1 MACGSA
7 INVKVEPSDLSY
19 EIEEKWCLTTV
30 ADVSESLDATYFT
43 MDTASTGFYVWCDIG
58 IAADPAPSGR
68 TGLAATISA
77 DATAAAV
84 ATAIATVVDAHA
96 SFAATASGSDVNITH
111 LVSGDVTSTV
121 DVDTGFTFTQLQE
134 GGSLDLGLTEGDISV
149 TFNESLLPV
158 TAHQTGV
165 TPLLDLRQGVIV
177 EDISVAM
184 QETDLPKLKQ
194 IFAKHAGGS
203 ETPSGGT
210 EVQGWGTSRVGTNT
224 IVQAR
229 RLVFHPSNLAAAD
242 LTRDL
247 CFWKT
252 YLMPESIV
260 YSGENKQ
267 IVNVKFKVYK
277 DEDKNDVINY
287 FIFGDH
293 TQYDPA

>member
-7 INVKVEPSDLSY
+7 INVRVEPSDLTY
-19 EIEEKWCLTTV
+19 EIEEKWCIETI

-43 MDTASTGFYVWCDIG
+43 MDTASTGYYVWCDIG
-58 IAADPAPSGR
+58 AAADPAPAGR

-77 DATAAAV
+77 NDTAAAV
-84 ATAIATVVDAHA
+84 ATAIQTVVDAHA
-96 SFAATASGSDVNITH
+96 NFAASVSGAEVTITH
-111 LVSGDVTSTV
+111 IAEGDVSPTA
-121 DVDTGFTFTQLQE
+121 DVDTAFVFTQLQE
-134 GGSLDLGLTEGDISV
+134 GGELELGLTEGDISV

-177 EDISVAM
+177 EDITVAM
-184 QETDLPKLKQ
+184 QETDIAKLKQ
-194 IFAKHAGGS
+194 IFSKHAGGA

-229 RLVFHPSNLAAAD
+229 RLIFHPSNLAAAD

-247 CFWKT
+247 CFWKA

-293 TQYDPA
+293 TQYDPT